1 MTTSAIRASSSDD
14 SAVVSSMAAR
24 FDRELHEA
32 AETRRQQLDG
42 LPRAESD
49 EVTRAQRDALNQVLR
64 EISAARRRLRE
75 GTFGSCTGCA
85 EAIPVERLEI
95 RPWSA
100 TCISCARK

>member
-1 MTTSAIRASSSDD
+1 MTTSAIRASSSDG

-32 AETRRQQLDG
+32 AETRQQQLDG

-64 EISAARRRLRE
+64 EISAARHRLRE